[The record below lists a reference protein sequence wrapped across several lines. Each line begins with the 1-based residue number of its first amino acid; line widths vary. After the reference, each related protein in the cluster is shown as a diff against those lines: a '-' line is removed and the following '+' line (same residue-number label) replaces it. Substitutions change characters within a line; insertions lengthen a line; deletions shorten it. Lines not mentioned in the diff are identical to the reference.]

1 MRRVAQTVNASLDL
15 VEVLRLVLE
24 AMRDAF
30 DFQHSMILLPVDGKF
45 LEVRASLGYEGAGV
59 GTQVDMDAG
68 PLGVVAR
75 RKKLVRLASTGVS
88 MRYAQALSPSAK
100 AVLPGLKNLESMIVV
115 PMLVDDELAGIVS
128 IESPRVLAFEPED
141 EQLVMTVANLA
152 AASIRN
158 ARLFEELGETNRSA
172 QRFVP
177 REFVRF
183 LDRAHLKDLERGQS
197 VNRAMT
203 VLFSDL
209 RGFTSVVEN
218 LDPEATFKL
227 LNGYLAAMVPPI
239 EAHSGFVDKFIGDAI
254 MALFD
259 DVTADAALKSA
270 IEQHRA
276 LEALNA
282 SRGGIALAMGI
293 GLHTGPLTLGVVG
306 SEERLSATVY
316 GDSVNLAS
324 RVEGLTRMYGARI
337 LITDSTVTALSDRD
351 RFALRFVDRVRVK
364 GKDQPVE
371 LWECLD
377 ALTDEERAAR
387 ADAEAMHAA
396 RQEYDAGNFAVAQR
410 LLREICARSPQDPL
424 PAAWLVR
431 STELI
436 TRPPDHWDGAVR
448 LDKK

>member
-1 MRRVAQTVNASLDL
+1 
-15 VEVLRLVLE
+15 
-24 AMRDAF
+24 
-30 DFQHSMILLPVDGKF
+30 
-45 LEVRASLGYEGAGV
+45 
-59 GTQVDMDAG
+59 
-68 PLGVVAR
+68 
-75 RKKLVRLASTGVS
+75 
-88 MRYAQALSPSAK
+88 
-100 AVLPGLKNLESMIVV
+100 
-115 PMLVDDELAGIVS
+115 
-128 IESPRVLAFEPED
+128 LAFEPED
-141 EQLVMTVANLA
+141 EKLVVTVANLA

-177 REFVRF
+177 HEFVRF
-183 LDRAHLKDLERGQS
+183 LDRAHLKELARGQS

-209 RGFTSVVEN
+209 RSFTSVVEN
-218 LDPEATFKL
+218 LDPAATFEL

-239 EAHSGFVDKFIGDAI
+239 EAHSGFIDKFIGDAI

-259 DVTADAALKSA
+259 DRTADAALESA

-276 LEALNA
+276 LGVLNA
-282 SRGGIALAMGI
+282 SRGGIALEMGI

-324 RVEGLTRMYGARI
+324 RVEGLTRVYGGRI
-337 LITDSTVTALSDRD
+337 LLTDSTRAALSNPE

-364 GKDQPVE
+364 GKDQPVG

-377 ALTDEERAAR
+377 ALTDDERAAR
-387 ADAEAMHAA
+387 ADEVSMRTA
-396 RQEYDAGNFAVAQR
+396 RREYDAGSFAEAER
-410 LLREICARSPQDPL
+410 LLREICSRCPQDPL
-424 PAAWLVR
+424 PAAWLMRV
-431 STELI
+431 TELSAQS
-436 TRPPDHWDGAVR
+436 PAHWDGTVR